1 MATNNIKLE
10 KSNSSSNCYENN
22 IIHSRWVSNDQ
33 LKLVKVTSSFDNFIE
48 YSEAGSIKKVKS
60 HDFEKEFKQVDLD
73 SRIYNGIPIS
83 YMGNDPIWF

>member
-22 IIHSRWVSNDQ
+22 IIDSIWVSNDQ
-33 LKLVKVTSSFDNFIE
+33 LKLVKVISSCDNFIE
-48 YSEAGSIKKVKS
+48 YNEAGTIKKVKS
-60 HDFEKEFKQVDLD
+60 HDFENEFKEVDVDTRLH
-73 SRIYNGIPIS
+73 NGIPTS

>member
-22 IIHSRWVSNDQ
+22 IIHTIWVSNDQ
-33 LKLVKVTSSFDNFIE
+33 LKLVKVTSSCDNFIE
-48 YSEAGSIKKVKS
+48 YIEAGAIKNVKS
-60 HDFEKEFKQVDLD
+60 DDFENDFKEVDLD
-73 SRIYNGIPIS
+73 TRLYNGIPTS